1 MRNVLP
7 LFCALG
13 LLSACNSVYMKPNT
27 LDTSKVFYADRGGY
41 SMRRSVKEAMESRG
55 YNVIVGKAKTTKEW
69 TDAEGD
75 SELDTTNIPSNT
87 KYIIKAKERREVFR
101 PFWCALNGFW
111 WWNFNV
117 SIADQETGEELLTWR
132 GRGCA
137 NSSIRL
143 LNRILDD
150 MEK

>member
-1 MRNVLP
+1 MRN
-7 LFCALG
+7 
-13 LLSACNSVYMKPNT
+13 LLYLCCGAIMLTACNSVYMKPNT
-27 LDTSKVFYADRGGY
+27 LDTSEVFYADRGGY

-55 YNVIVGKAKTTKEW
+55 YNVIVGKAKTSKEW

-75 SELDTTNIPSNT
+75 SELDTTNIPNNT
-87 KYIIKAKERREVFR
+87 KYVIKAKERREVFR

-111 WWNFNV
+111 WWNFNI

-137 NSSIRL
+137 NSSVRL

>member
-1 MRNVLP
+1 MRN
-7 LFCALG
+7 
-13 LLSACNSVYMKPNT
+13 LLYLCCGAIMLTACNSVYMKPNT
-27 LDTSKVFYADRGGY
+27 LDTSEVFYADRGGY

-55 YNVIVGKAKTTKEW
+55 YNVIVGKAKTSKEW

-75 SELDTTNIPSNT
+75 SELDTTNIPNNT
-87 KYIIKAKERREVFR
+87 KYVIKAKERREVFR

>member
-1 MRNVLP
+1 
-7 LFCALG
+7 
-13 LLSACNSVYMKPNT
+13 
-27 LDTSKVFYADRGGY
+27 
-41 SMRRSVKEAMESRG
+41 MRRSVKEAMESRG

-69 TDAEGD
+69 TDADGG
-75 SELDTTNIPSNT
+75 SELDTTNIPNNT
-87 KYIIKAKERREVFR
+87 KYIVKAKERREVFR

-132 GRGCA
+132 GRGCT